1 MANYTFKDKITG
13 EVETLSLTLKEREEY
28 LANNPHKEQLIVNTN
43 GFVSGHGN
51 KPDDGFRD
59 LLREMKKHHPN
70 NTIDTF

>member
-1 MANYTFKDKITG
+1 MAFYTFEDKVTG
-13 EVETLSLTLKEREEY
+13 ERETLSLSFQGREEY
-28 LANNPHKEQLIVNTN
+28 LANNPNKFQVIVNPQ
-43 GFVSGHGN
+43 GFIAGHGN